1 MNQAKVSKAIQDS
14 KLNFYDHHLCQQILF
29 RTIYEMASPCEKPLT
44 PEEDDILHAIEIQ
57 DKEKAIR
64 FIVDRVLA
72 LCNERLLTLSNLA
85 RVGDINSSLYQDIV
99 YNDLEKLET
108 QMEAK

>member
-1 MNQAKVSKAIQDS
+1 MINQAKVSKAIQDS

-29 RTIYEMASPCEKPLT
+29 RTIYEMASPCENPLT
-44 PEEDDILHAIEIQ
+44 PDILHAIEIQ

-72 LCNERLLTLSNLA
+72 LCNERLHTLSNLA
-85 RVGDINSSLYQDIV
+85 HVGDINSSLYQDIV

-108 QMEAK
+108 QMEAE